1 MPDLGR
7 TGPVELLQGHP
18 SAVTPLWVIA
28 DGWLLVSGD
37 RDGNENLATGPVT
50 GEQRAL
56 RTMAREW
63 CSTASTACCRT
74 SRQPARSARWGG
86 RGAVRGRPA
95 RAGYGALARTSLP
108 PMVS

>member
-37 RDGNENLATGPVT
+37 RDGN
-50 GEQRAL
+50 L
-56 RTMAREW
+56 RTW
-63 CSTASTACCRT
+63 
-74 SRQPARSARWGG
+74 QLG
-86 RGAVRGRPA
+86 R
-95 RAGYGALARTSLP
+95 
-108 PMVS
+108 